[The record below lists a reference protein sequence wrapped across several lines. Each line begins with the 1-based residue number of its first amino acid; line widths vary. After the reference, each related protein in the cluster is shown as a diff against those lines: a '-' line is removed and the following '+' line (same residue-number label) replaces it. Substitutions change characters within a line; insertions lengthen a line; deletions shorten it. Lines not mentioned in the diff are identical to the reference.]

1 MALAIAAWT
10 WTPLGELVD
19 LERVSGWFDPY
30 RHTWY
35 ALPLV
40 AAIYVVLGLA
50 LFPVLVLIAATGVA
64 FGPWLGPVY
73 ALVGSLTSATAG
85 FFIGRSMGLRRI
97 QKIGGRRVSQITNA
111 LRRNGTLAVFVMRK
125 VPAPFTLS
133 NVVAGASGVRYRDF
147 MTGTVLG
154 MGVFVVA
161 LAGFGY
167 QLSRVLTQPTPA
179 RVGAAVAMLS
189 LPLLLA
195 WFINRRLRETRGRR
209 EVQHAR

>member
-10 WTPLGELVD
+10 WTPLGELAD

-30 RHTWY
+30 RHRWY

-64 FGPWLGPVY
+64 FGPWLGPIY
-73 ALVGSLTSATAG
+73 ALAGSLTSATAG
-85 FFIGRSMGLRRI
+85 FFIGRRMGLRRI
-97 QKIGGRRVSQITNA
+97 QKLGGRRVSQITNA

-147 MTGTVLG
+147 VTGTVLG

-167 QLSRVLTQPTPA
+167 QLTRVLTQPTPA

-195 WFINRRLRETRGRR
+195 WFINRRLRRHRGRR